1 VKLLV
6 WDGSGLVLLWKR
18 LESGAFRW
26 PPVTDGVMR
35 LSAAQLAALLDGL
48 DWTRMHVPRLGAR
61 RSSIPTSW
69 TWQSRTLSDFQLYN
83 GMVTFRLDGTQ
94 RNIHLECGL
103 LDYGPERASNQLT
116 VIGDGK
122 ELFSR
127 GYNAGEDAGMSDIDI
142 KGVQALTFKLGGTT
156 SGYFYCKDEI
166 RY

>member
-1 VKLLV
+1 LIAVLVAFTSGVSYGEEQPPGGKYGKLSEAFIHNRNTGIYFFEPPKEVLV
-6 WDGSGLVLLWKR
+6 NYKMLK
-18 LESGAFRW
+18 
-26 PPVTDGVMR
+26 
-35 LSAAQLAALLDGL
+35 
-48 DWTRMHVPRLGAR
+48 
-61 RSSIPTSW
+61 
-69 TWQSRTLSDFQLYN
+69 SDFQLYN
-83 GMVTFRLDGTQ
+83 GMVTFRLEGTQ

-103 LDYGPERASNQLT
+103 SDYGPERASNQLT

-127 GYNAGEDAGMSDIDI
+127 GYNAGENAAVSDIDI